1 METKTRTNVGP
12 NQVQQKF
19 REMRKAH
26 VKRL

>member
-1 METKTRTNVGP
+1 METKIMMDVEP

-19 REMRKAH
+19 REMKKAH

>member
-1 METKTRTNVGP
+1 METKITMDVGP